1 MAAGLADRFENEGAQ
16 LLGEPLQ
23 PAAVELA
30 QRRRIVDGLQQLVR
44 ARIVFGRSG
53 SRPFAGQIRLSDSAH
68 EGQLSV
74 NSPQAVRWGL
84 IYSELAQ
91 DDEIRELR
99 EPSRAGAQLGKRG
112 LRFFAQFLGER
123 LRAREP

>member
-23 PAAVELA
+23 PPAVELA

-44 ARIVFGRSG
+44 ARIVFGRPG

-68 EGQLSV
+68 EGNYPS
-74 NSPQAVRWGL
+74 
-84 IYSELAQ
+84 
-91 DDEIRELR
+91 IRR
-99 EPSRAGAQLGKRG
+99 RPFTGAHSFRTCAGR
-112 LRFFAQFLGER
+112 
-123 LRAREP
+123 